1 MSILDSAEPAD
12 PVLEERYGKP
22 PRWSRLIA
30 VVVVALLATAGVAW
44 VIWAGLAH
52 SSPPVSAQMRSYEVR
67 NAHETD
73 ITLMVDRRDGDAV
86 ECVVYA
92 QSENRSIV
100 GESTI
105 VIPAGDPGT
114 TTAEATVTTER
125 RAVSGALQ
133 SCEVTDSPS

>member
-12 PVLEERYGKP
+12 PMLEERYGKP

-30 VVVVALLATAGVAW
+30 VVVVALLVTAGVAW

-52 SSPPVSAQMRSYEVR
+52 SNPPVSAQLQSYEVR
-67 NAHETD
+67 NPHATD
-73 ITLMVDRRDGDAV
+73 ITLAVERRDGDAV
-86 ECVVYA
+86 ECLVYA
-92 QSENRSIV
+92 QSENRTIV
-100 GESTI
+100 GERTI
-105 VIPAGDPGT
+105 VVPAGDPGT
-114 TTAEATVTTER
+114 TTVEATIETER